1 MAYMAQKVLP
11 SKLRDLVS
19 ASLDEL
25 KAVDPVTINVKKLS
39 SFTDYMIIASGT
51 SNRHIQSIGEKV
63 LEDLKT
69 KNIKPLGLE
78 GEGSEEW
85 VLIDIGDVV
94 LHLMSSKQELFMIWK
109 VFGTPIWANEV
120 PYNCN
125 RKQKTFMGKNCF

>member
-1 MAYMAQKVLP
+1 MAQKILP

-19 ASLDEL
+19 SSLDEL

-63 LEDLKT
+63 LEDLKV

-85 VLIDIGDVV
+85 VLIDVGDVV
-94 LHLMSSKQELFMIWK
+94 LHLMSANARAFYDLESLWDPELS
-109 VFGTPIWANEV
+109 
-120 PYNCN
+120 
-125 RKQKTFMGKNCF
+125 R

>member
-1 MAYMAQKVLP
+1 MAYMAQKILP

-19 ASLDEL
+19 SSIDEL

-63 LEDLKT
+63 LEDLKV

-94 LHLMSSKQELFMIWK
+94 LHLMSASARAFYDLESLWDPELI
-109 VFGTPIWANEV
+109 
-120 PYNCN
+120 
-125 RKQKTFMGKNCF
+125 R

>member
-1 MAYMAQKVLP
+1 MKEQNCI
-11 SKLRDLVS
+11 LRRMTPLKIKNIVFS
-19 ASLDEL
+19 SLDEL

-69 KNIKPLGLE
+69 KNIKPLGRE

-94 LHLMSSKQELFMIWK
+94 LHLMSSK
-109 VFGTPIWANEV
+109 A
-120 PYNCN
+120 
-125 RKQKTFMGKNCF
+125 RTFYDLESLWDPDSGR

>member
-1 MAYMAQKVLP
+1 MAQKILP

-19 ASLDEL
+19 SSLDEL

-63 LEDLKT
+63 LEDLKV

-94 LHLMSSKQELFMIWK
+94 LHLMSASARAFYDLESLWDPELS
-109 VFGTPIWANEV
+109 
-120 PYNCN
+120 
-125 RKQKTFMGKNCF
+125 R

>member
-1 MAYMAQKVLP
+1 MAQKILP

-19 ASLDEL
+19 SSLDEL

-51 SNRHIQSIGEKV
+51 SNRHIQSLGEKV
-63 LEDLKT
+63 LEDLKV

-85 VLIDIGDVV
+85 VLIDVGDVV
-94 LHLMSSKQELFMIWK
+94 LHLMSSNARAFYDLESLWDPELS
-109 VFGTPIWANEV
+109 
-120 PYNCN
+120 
-125 RKQKTFMGKNCF
+125 R

>member
-1 MAYMAQKVLP
+1 MAYMAQKILP

-19 ASLDEL
+19 SSLDEL

-63 LEDLKT
+63 LEDLKV

-94 LHLMSSKQELFMIWK
+94 LHLMSASARAFYDLESLWDPELI
-109 VFGTPIWANEV
+109 
-120 PYNCN
+120 
-125 RKQKTFMGKNCF
+125 R

>member
-1 MAYMAQKVLP
+1 MAQKILP

-19 ASLDEL
+19 SSLDEL

-39 SFTDYMIIASGT
+39 SFTDYMIIASST

-63 LEDLKT
+63 LEDLKV

-94 LHLMSSKQELFMIWK
+94 LHLMSASARAFYDLESLWDPELI
-109 VFGTPIWANEV
+109 
-120 PYNCN
+120 
-125 RKQKTFMGKNCF
+125 R

>member
-1 MAYMAQKVLP
+1 MAQKILP

-19 ASLDEL
+19 SSLDEL
-25 KAVDPVTINVKKLS
+25 KAVAPVTINVKKLS

-63 LEDLKT
+63 LEDLKV

-94 LHLMSSKQELFMIWK
+94 LHLMSASARAFYDLESLWDPELS
-109 VFGTPIWANEV
+109 
-120 PYNCN
+120 
-125 RKQKTFMGKNCF
+125 R

>member
-1 MAYMAQKVLP
+1 MAQKILP

-19 ASLDEL
+19 SSLDEL

-63 LEDLKT
+63 LEDLKV

-85 VLIDIGDVV
+85 ILIDIGDVV
-94 LHLMSSKQELFMIWK
+94 LHLMSASARAFYDLESLWDPELI
-109 VFGTPIWANEV
+109 
-120 PYNCN
+120 
-125 RKQKTFMGKNCF
+125 R

>member
-1 MAYMAQKVLP
+1 MAQKILP

-19 ASLDEL
+19 SSLDEL

-51 SNRHIQSIGEKV
+51 SNRHIQSLGEKV
-63 LEDLKT
+63 QEDLKA

-85 VLIDIGDVV
+85 VLIDVGDVV
-94 LHLMSSKQELFMIWK
+94 LHLMSSNARAFYDLESLWDPELS
-109 VFGTPIWANEV
+109 
-120 PYNCN
+120 
-125 RKQKTFMGKNCF
+125 R

>member
-1 MAYMAQKVLP
+1 MAQKILP

-19 ASLDEL
+19 SSLDEL

-51 SNRHIQSIGEKV
+51 SSRHIQSIGEKV
-63 LEDLKT
+63 LEDLKV

-94 LHLMSSKQELFMIWK
+94 LHLMSASARAFYDLESLWDPELI
-109 VFGTPIWANEV
+109 
-120 PYNCN
+120 
-125 RKQKTFMGKNCF
+125 R